1 MLKSDRFY
9 LSKFAVD
16 PEIENQFEDCT
27 FSDVDEIEDLTE
39 DIEFYFPFENQDE
52 KKDVFKR
59 EDDILSII
67 EK

>member
-9 LSKFAVD
+9 LSKFSVD
-16 PEIENQFEDCT
+16 QEIENQFDDFT

-39 DIEFYFPFENQDE
+39 DMEFDFLFENQDK

-59 EDDILSII
+59 
-67 EK
+67 